1 MVESTCQQGA
11 LEMPASITF
20 TLPPSLRKWL
30 DEQIEATGAGQEQF
44 LRQLLRKE
52 QRRQARQ
59 EIDDALE
66 AGLKSGAPRPL
77 TEGTWDRINRKA
89 DQIRRRKSG

>member
-1 MVESTCQQGA
+1 
-11 LEMPASITF
+11 MPDSITF

-30 DEQIEATGAGQEQF
+30 NEQLEVTGEKEERF

-59 EIDDALE
+59 AIDGTLE
-66 AGLKSGAPRPL
+66 AGLKSGTARQL
-77 TEGTWDRINRKA
+77 TDATWDRL
-89 DQIRRRKSG
+89 RRT